1 MGLEKSKQKMAT
13 PFSEACLSILADH
26 PVAIGVAYKV
36 LDCGCALLCG
46 MSAGGDP
53 IGDLQHISGQPIKKG
68 ARIPICLKCRKDTG
82 SDRVVWE
89 GIYWP
94 GSQQEWPDK
103 DRRVSI
109 GRNVF
114 GSGYMEPE

>member
-1 MGLEKSKQKMAT
+1 MKKDNFNANT
-13 PFSEACLSILADH
+13 PFSETCRSILAEH

-53 IGDLQHISGQPIKKG
+53 VGPLQHISGQPIKKR
-68 ARIPICLKCRKDTG
+68 ARIPICLKCRKDKG
-82 SDRVVWE
+82 LDRVVWE

-94 GSQQEWPDK
+94 GSQQEWPEK
-103 DRRVSI
+103 DLRVSI
-109 GRNVF
+109 GRKVF